1 MTLSRRDVGDVHL
14 GDAGAIG
21 YGERR
26 RSGQLPGTVIPHAG
40 PAASTPLAL
49 AITMIEPAL
58 VGPTVPSPRGTIRPT
73 SGGPSAKR
81 SAVNLPA
88 ITWRTDREERAA
100 QRTASKP
107 KVEHV
112 LACADLLPRSS
123 SRARLHPST
132 RPRSTWKAGSWRSRP
147 SSYRR
152 LDVVPGGPRPTKFLP
167 PNSGR
172 RSHGSEWP
180 VTHLSASAMFL
191 AEGAPRDTDSKAPA
205 VLSRCQCSSSTA
217 RRPELRSQRPSSL
230 SRPQTCDRYQALDR
244 RNLMDT

>member
-123 SRARLHPST
+123 SQARLHASM
-132 RPRSTWKAGSWRSRP
+132 RPRSTWKAGSCSSWP
-147 SSYRR
+147 SPYRR
-152 LDVVPGGPRPTKFLP
+152 LDVVPGGSP
-167 PNSGR
+167 PYEISCRRTSGR
-172 RSHGSEWP
+172 RSHGSEWS
-180 VTHLSASAMFL
+180 V
-191 AEGAPRDTDSKAPA
+191 
-205 VLSRCQCSSSTA
+205 TA
-217 RRPELRSQRPSSL
+217 RRRSKAWRGLFAVLPGLTASTSARRIIASTDSGLIVRALGFPPMARRRASTQ
-230 SRPQTCDRYQALDR
+230 SR
-244 RNLMDT
+244 